1 MRNPVFKG
9 AATAIITPF
18 KAEGVDFEKLAELL
32 EFQIREGID
41 AIVICGTTGEAST
54 MPDKEHVATVKFTV
68 EKVKKRV
75 PVIAGAGSN
84 DTKHA
89 IDLAKMLED
98 AGADALLSVTPY
110 YNKTTQRGLV
120 AHFSASAKAVRLPFI
135 LYNVPSRTNLN
146 IAPETLGELSKVEN
160 IVGVKECNADQ
171 VPETINKAEKDFAVY
186 AGDDG
191 IALPLM
197 SWGGLGVISVMSNI
211 IPKDMRDL
219 CAKYF
224 AGDVAGARE
233 IALRSFALF
242 RALFCEVSPIPIKE
256 AMNMMGFAVG
266 ECRLPLV
273 GISESGRKAVKAAL
287 AGYGLIAG
295 D

>member
-1 MRNPVFKG
+1 MRNPIFKG

-18 KAEGVDFEKLAELL
+18 KTDGVDFAKLAELI
-32 EFQIREGID
+32 EFQIAESID

-54 MPDKEHVATVKFTV
+54 MPDNEHVATVKYTV
-68 EKVKKRV
+68 DCVKKRV

-84 DTKHA
+84 DTRHA
-89 IDLAKMLED
+89 VELSKMLED

-120 AHFSASAKAVRLPFI
+120 AHFNECAKAVKLPFI
-135 LYNVPSRTNLN
+135 LYNVPTRTNLN
-146 IAPETLGELSKVEN
+146 MGPEALGELSKTEN

-171 VPETINKAEKDFAVY
+171 VAECILKCEKDFAIY

-191 IALPLM
+191 LALPLM
-197 SWGGLGVISVMSNI
+197 SWGGYGVISVMSNI
-211 IPKDMRDL
+211 IPREMRDL

-224 AGDVAGARE
+224 SGDIAGARE
-233 IALRSFALF
+233 IALRTFNLF

-256 AMNMMGFAVG
+256 AMNLLGMNVG
-266 ECRLPLV
+266 QCRLPLV
-273 GISESGRKAVKAAL
+273 GISEGGARTVKEAL
-287 AGYGLIAG
+287 AAYGLI
-295 D
+295 